1 MKRFMMMLAVLM
13 LILAGIVASLPLF
26 VSSSTVRTYIL
37 EHLEGLTGREVTF
50 RGDPGVSFNPFLGIE
65 IRDLIIS
72 DPMANEGDPPL
83 LDASKVQAQLEII
96 PALFGQIK
104 ISQYLLVRPRLNLKV
119 YTDGNSNWHFKKGKL
134 HVAFKETKENLQ
146 EENSNTTITAELGT
160 FLIDDGTVSYEDTIT
175 GQTENITSINGTI
188 LWPTTNQQA
197 IFNSTAIWRGEIVAS
212 QFELSKPLKLMA
224 GGESEASISFE
235 SAPAAIEFTG
245 SANMLSNL
253 FVKGDLELN
262 TPSLRRFSEFFVTDF
277 TDFYLPGTID
287 LSGKIE
293 ATGDAMRLTDAQMSI
308 AGHNANGVISLGWDE
323 IDNASIDGTLA
334 FDTIDL
340 STFIEENSETIEQ
353 LTSPGETKGIKV
365 DLRVSANSIDVGFL
379 ELSQVAAAVNV
390 AGDNWTFDVG
400 DSQTLGGNLI
410 ARIGERQEEDGPL
423 VLMEVTAMDVDAAS
437 VSELFPER
445 LIGMTGKGNFNA
457 SLRSKNFAGLLG
469 VSGLNG
475 SLTAGLENGSI
486 TGIDIPLLLSGNND
500 NPIGADLG
508 DKTEFENARFNFFLN
523 NGIASISQSSIDN
536 QQSKIQMIG
545 RVDLRQ
551 GNLALRAQEVTDGA
565 PEPERL
571 FIGGTLKA
579 PLVSLKKSKLEQ
591 KESQEPDN
599 EETISN

>member
-1 MKRFMMMLAVLM
+1 
-13 LILAGIVASLPLF
+13 
-26 VSSSTVRTYIL
+26 
-37 EHLEGLTGREVTF
+37 
-50 RGDPGVSFNPFLGIE
+50 RGDPSVSFNPFLGIE
-65 IRDLIIS
+65 ISDLTIS

-119 YTDGNSNWHFKKGKL
+119 YSDGNSNWHFKQGDL
-134 HVAFKETKENLQ
+134 HDAYRETQDSLQ
-146 EENSNTTITAELGT
+146 SETSATPVSAGLGT
-160 FLIDDGTVSYEDTIT
+160 FLIDDGTVSYEDAIT

-188 LWPTTNQQA
+188 LWPSTDQSA
-197 IFNSTAIWRGEIVAS
+197 KSNSTAIWRGEIVAS
-212 QFELSKPLKLMA
+212 QFELSKPLELMA
-224 GGESEASISFE
+224 GGETDANISFE
-235 SAPAAIEFTG
+235 SAPAAIEFRG
-245 SANMLSNL
+245 SANMLSDL
-253 FVKGDLELN
+253 FVKGEIELN

-287 LSGKIE
+287 LSGEIE
-293 ATGDAMRLTDAQMSI
+293 ATGDAMRLTDAQINI
-308 AGHNANGVISLGWDE
+308 AGHNASGVISLGWDE
-323 IDNASIDGTLA
+323 VDNASIDGTLA

-340 STFIEENSETIEQ
+340 SSFIEDNSETIEQ
-353 LTSPGETKGIKV
+353 LTAPGEAKGIKV
-365 DLRVSANSIDVGFL
+365 DLRISANSIDVGFL

-410 ARIGERQEEDGPL
+410 ARIGERQEQDGPL
-423 VLMEVTAMDVDAAS
+423 VLMEVTATDVDAAS

-457 SLRSKNFAGLLG
+457 SLRSKTFAGLLG

-475 SLTAGLENGSI
+475 SLTTSLENGSI
-486 TGIDIPLLLSGNND
+486 TGIDIPFLLSRSND
-500 NPIGADLG
+500 KPIGAELG
-508 DKTEFENARFNFFLN
+508 DKTDFQNARFNFFIS
-523 NGIASISQSSIDN
+523 NGIASISQSTIDGE
-536 QQSKIQMIG
+536 QSKIQMIG

-551 GNLALRAQEVTDGA
+551 GNLALRAQEITDGA

-579 PLVSLKKSKLEQ
+579 PLVSLKKSQLDQTGDPET
-591 KESQEPDN
+591 
-599 EETISN
+599 EEAISN